1 MAYTIKQFA
10 EKIDMTAYTL
20 RYYEKEGLL
29 PFIERNANGI
39 RLFDDKDIEWIKVIC
54 CLRDTGMSIAEIKR
68 YVELCMG
75 GKETIE
81 ARRRIIAE
89 HKEQVEKSIER
100 MQGNL
105 AKINDKLK
113 YYDELAIAEGI
124 DICNPIDRTDA
135 LKKGKNVYACDSKKK
150 LISAGETDGLC

>member
-39 RLFDDKDIEWIKVIC
+39 RLFDDKDIE
-54 CLRDTGMSIAEIKR
+54 L
-68 YVELCMG
+68 
-75 GKETIE
+75 
-81 ARRRIIAE
+81 
-89 HKEQVEKSIER
+89 EKSIER

-124 DICNPIDRTDA
+124 DICNPINRTDA